1 MSWIS
6 QVQVVSDGDKW
17 VGNQISFATKEEA
30 EGYVKD
36 LASRWF
42 SVTNTRAIESD
53 KEVTYMWLNK
63 ESRLINLKEGTSH
76 IPARSIKI
84 E

>member
-42 SVTNTRAIESD
+42 AVTNTRAIESD

-63 ESRLINLKEGTSH
+63 ESRLVNLKEGTSH